1 MEKKIMGACM
11 GAALTIG
18 SLATSG
24 MAATPFTTA
33 PWNGH
38 TGAASFTF
46 DDAMD
51 DQLQNLTPIL
61 EEMPDVRVTFFVSN
75 MGGNRLQQVGAGF
88 AKLAKMGN
96 EIGNHTANHLQLP
109 DQDDATLKSEVV
121 DFAEEI
127 EKVMADNGATVKVTA
142 LATPFCANNDKV
154 SSVIDQHHFINRDG
168 GWHGR
173 NEWNVEPKWLSMQ
186 SRVWNA
192 SETAAAELLSAL
204 DTAAFIGDF
213 AGANPWEVQ
222 VTGPSWLVLL
232 HHGVSN
238 EGGMSI
244 APADLKKAFER
255 ALENDLWVAPF
266 STVGAYMKAHFTMDA
281 ATATKSEDAY
291 KVTWSLPHQ
300 HMPASIPLKVKL
312 NDEFLKEADFD
323 DVQKIVIDQNG
334 KSIKPNT
341 DGVFEIEFTA
351 LELIIRKAG
360 ATSTPDDS
368 IPEKEIAKNDSSK
381 IDNPS
386 SPDISDS
393 SKVNPT
399 SISKTRTAGE
409 VPAAPKVLFD
419 AKGRAVP
426 NRESDSS
433 HDRKNSAIPRVYRF
447 SRP

>member
-1 MEKKIMGACM
+1 MSGNFKIKTWVSKLLITCGLVPASF
-11 GAALTIG
+11 AASPIKTV
-18 SLATSG
+18 
-24 MAATPFTTA
+24 

-51 DQLQNLTPIL
+51 NQLQNLTPIL

-75 MGGNRLQQVGAGF
+75 MGGNRLKQVGAGF

-96 EIGNHTANHLQLP
+96 EIGNHTASHLQLP
-109 DQDDATLKSEVV
+109 DQDDATLKSEIL

-127 EKVMADNGATVKVTA
+127 EKVMAENGATVKVTA

-154 SSVIDQHHFINRDG
+154 SAVINQHHFINRDG

-192 SETAAAELLSAL
+192 SETAASELLSAL
-204 DTAAFIGDF
+204 DTAAFIGNF
-213 AGANPWEVQ
+213 AGANPWDVQ
-222 VTGPSWLVLL
+222 VKGPSWLVLL

-238 EGGMSI
+238 EGGMDI

-266 STVGAYMKAHFTMDA
+266 STVGAYQLAHFTMDA

-300 HMPASIPLKVKL
+300 HMPAKIPLKVKL
-312 NDEFLKEADFD
+312 NDEFLKEAGID
-323 DVQKIVIDQNG
+323 DIQKVVIEQNG
-334 KSIKPNT
+334 KSIKPSAE
-341 DGVFEIEFTA
+341 GVFEIEFTA
-351 LELIIRKAG
+351 LELTIREAEVTV
-360 ATSTPDDS
+360 APDDS
-368 IPEKEIAKNDSSK
+368 IPGKEIAGDDSTK
-381 IDNPS
+381 TE
-386 SPDISDS
+386 
-393 SKVNPT
+393 PT
-399 SISKTRTAGE
+399 SISKKITAE
-409 VPAAPKVLFD
+409 PSPAAPKVLFD

-426 NRESDSS
+426 NRDFSTNRESVPSG
-433 HDRKNSAIPRVYRF
+433 DRKNSTNPRVYRF
-447 SRP
+447 SLP